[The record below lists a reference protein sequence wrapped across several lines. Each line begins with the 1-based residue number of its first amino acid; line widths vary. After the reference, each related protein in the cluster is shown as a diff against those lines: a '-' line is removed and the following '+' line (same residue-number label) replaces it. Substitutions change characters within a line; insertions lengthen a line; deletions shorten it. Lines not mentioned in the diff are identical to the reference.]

1 MSSIFPQ
8 CPQPPAWHLDWQ
20 SLLSEHAFLR
30 RMAECP
36 QDPVHHG
43 EGDVETHT
51 RMVCQE
57 LTSDPRWR
65 ELGSREREILFAAA
79 LLHDVAK
86 PFVTRREGGR
96 ITSRGHARRGS
107 IRARTLLWEMGV
119 EFGIREQIAA
129 LVRYHMTPFHL
140 LERADSLRTLY
151 RVSQAARCGLLGVL
165 AEADARGRIA
175 PDRAQLIESVALFVE
190 YAREQQCLM
199 HPRAFASDHSRFLY
213 FRKEDRDPDYLAYD
227 DTVCEVVLM
236 SGLPGAGKDYWIG
249 ENLPDWEV
257 VSLDAMRREMNINP
271 KERQGR
277 VVSAARERS
286 RVFLRRKQS
295 FVWNATN
302 ISHQVR
308 EQCINLF
315 AAYNA
320 RVRIVYLDVP
330 ETRLFEQNSA
340 RAEEVPAAVIRGLLD
355 RWEVPDRTEAHRVD
369 WVVITNIVNLNEM
382 W

>member
-8 CPQPPAWHLDWQ
+8 CPRPPAWHLDWQ
-20 SLLSEHAFLR
+20 SLRDEHAFLR

-51 RMVCQE
+51 RMVCEE
-57 LTSDPRWR
+57 LTSSPRWR
-65 ELGSREREILFAAA
+65 ELGVREREILFAAA

-86 PFVTRREGGR
+86 PYTTRHEGGR
-96 ITSRGHARRGS
+96 ITSPGHAQRGAT
-107 IRARTLLWEMGV
+107 RARGMLWEMNV
-119 EFGIREQIAA
+119 EFGAREQIAA
-129 LVRYHMTPFHL
+129 LVRHHLVPFHL
-140 LERADSLRTLY
+140 LERTDSQRTLF
-151 RVSQAARCGLLGVL
+151 RVSQSARCDLLGLL
-165 AEADARGRIA
+165 AEADARGRVA
-175 PDRAQLIESVALFVE
+175 PDRERLVENVALFVE
-190 YAREQQCLM
+190 YAREQKCLT
-199 HPRAFASDHSRFLY
+199 HPREFPSDHSRFLY

-227 DTVCEVVLM
+227 DSICEVVLI

-257 VSLDAMRREMNINP
+257 ISLDALRREMNISP

-277 VVSAARERS
+277 VVSAARERA
-286 RVFLRRKQS
+286 REFLRRKQN

-302 ISHQVR
+302 ISRQVR

-330 ETRLFEQNSA
+330 ESRLFEQNSG
-340 RAEEVPAAVIRGLLD
+340 RDREVPAEVIRGLLD

-369 WVVITNIVNLNEM
+369 WVTTSE
-382 W
+382 